1 MTDLNTL
8 PALLPI
14 PSLDCHV
21 IASGQNNTC
30 SGVNGETS
38 DVVRM
43 SLEGRHFLVGVV
55 VENAKLEIVRAS
67 DEPVLTRDELDASNG
82 NL

>member
-1 MTDLNTL
+1 MALVYLRRPMVRWLRDEYDVTDLNTL

-30 SGVNGETS
+30 GGVNGETS

-55 VENAKLEIVRAS
+55 VEDAKLEIV
-67 DEPVLTRDELDASNG
+67 
-82 NL
+82 